1 MDESIRCTRLIRHE
15 VSTICKEICELKIGL
30 IENLSSKFTD
40 NLQPQYRISSNLMRT
55 LFSADF
61 EKNNFSIFLFSAGR
75 CPVRTKCL
83 LIDLNVCV
91 LMRFDCF
98 NRSNLVR
105 FFLKKLNDF

>member
-1 MDESIRCTRLIRHE
+1 MPAYDI
-15 VSTICKEICELKIGL
+15 
-30 IENLSSKFTD
+30 
-40 NLQPQYRISSNLMRT
+40 YRISSNLMRT

-105 FFLKKLNDF
+105 FFLK

>member
-1 MDESIRCTRLIRHE
+1 MEGFFRLCFRGPSEKGIFEGSTRR
-15 VSTICKEICELKIGL
+15 VS
-30 IENLSSKFTD
+30 
-40 NLQPQYRISSNLMRT
+40 YRISSNLMRT

-105 FFLKKLNDF
+105 FFLK